1 MNDSKLRIRHT
12 MLPVRDLDR
21 TLDFYTRLLGMNVM
35 RLRQQD
41 PNTRVGYVG
50 YGSEDDSPALEL
62 IETRGSETVPP
73 WAGHVAIMVPD
84 LYKLCKKLKD
94 EGVAFTQ
101 EPNPVR
107 PGSPD
112 LMAHIVDP
120 DGYAIELNE
129 RHTPFVAPSSNS

>member
-1 MNDSKLRIRHT
+1 MNDIKLRIRHT

-21 TLDFYTRLLGMNVM
+21 TIDFYTRLLGMNVM

-41 PNTRVGYVG
+41 NNTRVGYVG
-50 YGSEDDSPALEL
+50 YGSEDEGPALEL
-62 IETRGSETVPP
+62 IETSRLEAVLP

-84 LYKLCKKLKD
+84 LYGLCERLKAQ
-94 EGVAFTQ
+94 GVTFTH
-101 EPNPVR
+101 EPHPVL

-129 RHTPFVAPSSNS
+129 RHTPFGPPSMGP